1 MRTRGLPLVLLL
13 AACTSSGTS
22 DAGVAMDAT
31 LGLDAL
37 GADAAISDRGTLADA
52 APLDAVGADDATA
65 TDAGAPTDAGAS
77 VDATSADAGEVDAG
91 SPADSGA
98 VDAGAANDAAPIDAS
113 DPDAAASADA
123 SEPDAAVAADASMAL
138 DASAPADAGSIPGCG
153 GDMSDPDLL
162 VWYRGDFAGASV
174 QDSSTHALHV
184 TPSGGVTGASGYC
197 GVGLAFNQGSLDLP
211 SASFTNLPAVTVEAW
226 LYLESTP
233 GPFGMAL
240 VAKTANNH
248 DVDFGVVI
256 DSGLRLCWLASALDT
271 SYGYRN
277 LRSAPSTVPLRTW
290 VHIAGT
296 YDVATNARR
305 VFMNGHELA
314 TPDSFGMDVA
324 QAMSGSGPMRAG
336 NQRWTDSGGDI
347 AWLVGSLDEIR
358 VWRVAR
364 TPEQV
369 CQDAGGSFVL
379 GACTP

>member
-1 MRTRGLPLVLLL
+1 MRSRGLPLVLLL
-13 AACTSSGTS
+13 AACTSSGTT
-22 DAGVAMDAT
+22 DAGSAMDAT
-31 LGLDAL
+31 LGLDAV

-52 APLDAVGADDATA
+52 APPDAVGDDAA
-65 TDAGAPTDAGAS
+65 ASAPDAGAP
-77 VDATSADAGEVDAG
+77 ADAGTSMDAADAAEVDAG
-91 SPADSGA
+91 STADSGA
-98 VDAGAANDAAPIDAS
+98 ADAGEANDAAPIDAS

-123 SEPDAAVAADASMAL
+123 SEPDAAVAADASTAL

-174 QDSSTHALHV
+174 QDSSSHALHV
-184 TPSGGVTGASGYC
+184 TPSGGVTGANGYC

-240 VAKTANNH
+240 VAKTANNQ

-256 DSGLRLCWLASALDT
+256 DSGLRVCWLASALDT

-290 VHIAGT
+290 VHIGAT